1 VAERESSGDA
11 PPTVSR
17 KGLIAGL
24 ACLLLAVEAA
34 AAFIILFNLPSSILL
49 YSRGVSSNQVQLV
62 AILLFLPLFLASAWL
77 LLPRFIRPVRWRW
90 VSVPASMLSGALVIL
105 VLAIWAGLGLVST
118 LTAGRALHA
127 LVSPDGRH
135 TLIIQ
140 NDSFL
145 LLGQHTVYE
154 KVGAVVYEE
163 RGEITTDNGY
173 DPFSLNRYALKWD
186 ADAVTITYFDYH
198 RYMTQKIPLNSKT

>member
-1 VAERESSGDA
+1 
-11 PPTVSR
+11 
-17 KGLIAGL
+17 
-24 ACLLLAVEAA
+24 
-34 AAFIILFNLPSSILL
+34 
-49 YSRGVSSNQVQLV
+49 
-62 AILLFLPLFLASAWL
+62 
-77 LLPRFIRPVRWRW
+77 
-90 VSVPASMLSGALVIL
+90 MLSGALVIL

-173 DPFSLNRYALKWD
+173 DPFSLNSYALKWD

-198 RYMTQKIPLNSKT
+198 RYMTQRIPLNSKT